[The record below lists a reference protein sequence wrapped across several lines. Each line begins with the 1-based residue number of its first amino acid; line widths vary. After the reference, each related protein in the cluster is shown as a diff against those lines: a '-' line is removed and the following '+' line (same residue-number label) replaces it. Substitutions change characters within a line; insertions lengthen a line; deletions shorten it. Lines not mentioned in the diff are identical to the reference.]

1 MEAPKLLLNY
11 VLQYV
16 RVIPLCC
23 SKYLKDHL
31 VVCQNMTAECYQ
43 HILQRIKIFFTI
55 HLIIWKTRDLIS

>member
-43 HILQRIKIFFTI
+43 HSLQKIKIFFTI
-55 HLIIWKTRDLIS
+55 HLIFWKTTDLIN